1 MLDRVVSGVRPT
13 VLSVAGLVLGLVF
26 CGVVFVG
33 CGERA
38 EGDGRSGGDHVVLYT
53 SADTE
58 FARMV
63 VDSFTAS
70 TGISVSVVGDTEVT
84 KTTGLVQRLIAERG
98 RPRAHVWWSSEP
110 FGTITLDR
118 EGLLVPYVSSAAEGL
133 FEGEGWPEHLRGSG
147 DSWYGFAQRF
157 RVFVYN
163 TDFVSDSD
171 VPRTLWD
178 LTDARFRGR
187 VGIARPQFG
196 TTRGHVGALLAAE
209 GEERF
214 VEWLEAM
221 KANGVRVFDGNMTI
235 VRAVGNGDIHIGLTD
250 TDDVWVGKR
259 NGWPVEM
266 VFERVG
272 DEVRRSGGY
281 GSMIRDGFGPMVIPN
296 TVGVVGDVDGRAVGG
311 AAAERLVDFLLAGEA
326 ERVLA
331 ESDSRNWPVVPE
343 LRRAFAAN
351 GPPAELGDDGEALVV
366 SLYPSLEAIAE
377 AIPRALELIE
387 EVWGDR

>member
-1 MLDRVVSGVRPT
+1 M
-13 VLSVAGLVLGLVF
+13 
-26 CGVVFVG
+26 
-33 CGERA
+33 
-38 EGDGRSGGDHVVLYT
+38 
-53 SADTE
+53 
-58 FARMV
+58 
-63 VDSFTAS
+63 
-70 TGISVSVVGDTEVT
+70 
-84 KTTGLVQRLIAERG
+84 
-98 RPRAHVWWSSEP
+98 
-110 FGTITLDR
+110 
-118 EGLLVPYVSSAAEGL
+118 PYVSSAAEGL
-133 FEGEGWPEHLRGSG
+133 FEGEVGLSICVVLVIRGM
-147 DSWYGFAQRF
+147 GFARL
-157 RVFVYN
+157 RCLC
-163 TDFVSDSD
+163 TTRICDGSD

-178 LTDARFRGR
+178 LADALRGR

-221 KANGVRVFDGNMTI
+221 KTNGVRVFDGNMTI

-296 TVGVVGDVDGRAVGG
+296 TVGVVGDGDGRAVGG
-311 AAAERLVDFLLAGEA
+311 DAAERLVDFLLAGEA

-351 GPPAELGDDGEALVV
+351 GPPAELGDDGEALVA